1 MQQEYDIM
9 GKVIGLGMK
18 VHNTLGP
25 GFLESVYHK
34 ALEYE
39 FAKAGIPFESKKR
52 IIVWYNEIPA
62 GEFEADFLVAAD
74 FIVEIKAVQNMVMAH
89 ELQTVNYLN
98 AIRKDTGLLL
108 NFGSEKL
115 EFKKKFRKPKDM
127 PKRNM
132 SF

>member
-1 MQQEYDIM
+1 MQQEYDLM
-9 GKVIGLGMK
+9 GKVIGLAMK
-18 VHNTLGP
+18 VHRTLGP

-39 FAKAGIPFESKKR
+39 LIKAGIPIESKKP
-52 IIVWYNEIPA
+52 ITVWYDEIA
-62 GEFEADFLVAAD
+62 VGDFEADFLID
-74 FIVEIKAVQNMVMAH
+74 GNFIVEIKSVQALATAH

-108 NFGSEKL
+108 NFGSDKL
-115 EFKKKFRKPKDM
+115 EFKKKFRTPRSIPKQII
-127 PKRNM
+127 